1 MNFYM
6 QAAEILTKL
15 SAKEGS
21 IKSLTLAD
29 NVKEKKKMYAL
40 ICETLKCVYNFQIIC
55 IYSYLNQLK
64 LLFFF

>member
-1 MNFYM
+1 M

-15 SAKEGS
+15 STKEGS

-40 ICETLKCVYNFQIIC
+40 ICETLKCMYD
-55 IYSYLNQLK
+55 
-64 LLFFF
+64 FFNLSVFTYI